1 MNLYLLRQIILESD
15 AAYAGMFKKGDEI
28 LYGKYKNK
36 KGKIKDIYLDDND
49 RPTIDIE
56 PFPKGKKK
64 TVSTGLYKIWSPKEP
79 FVIDDVK
86 ESFLDLRKFIREEL
100 SGSDPNE
107 SYDKDLVDDPAFNK
121 DSVYVPNDVKQKIKG
136 WVKDMKLSR

>member
-1 MNLYLLRQIILESD
+1 MKLFEFRQIILESD
-15 AAYAGMFKKGDEI
+15 AAYAGMFKKGDEA

-36 KGKIKDIYLDDND
+36 KGKITDIYLDDDD

-56 PFPKGKKK
+56 PVPKGKKK
-64 TVSTGLYKIWSPKEP
+64 TVTSGLYKIWKPKEP
-79 FVIDDVK
+79 FVK

-100 SGSDPNE
+100 SGSDPSE
-107 SYDKDLVDDPAFNK
+107 SYDKDLIDDPAFNK

-136 WVKDMKLSR
+136 WSKDMKLSR